1 MKAPV
6 NEIDAKLKEE
16 GYQFLGWENG
26 WKHVY
31 FDEEG
36 NETTEPT
43 KKRTFG
49 YRTADYPEYGKCR
62 DEKHVKDSVQ
72 HNPRGSENTV
82 SCDTCKIYYKY
93 DCSD

>member
-6 NEIDAKLKEE
+6 NEIDRLLQQS
-16 GYQFLGWENG
+16 GYKFLGWQNG

-31 FDEEG
+31 FDEDG
-36 NETTEPT
+36 NETEDNS

-62 DEKHVKDSVQ
+62 ELKHAKDEIQ

-82 SCDTCKIYYKY
+82 SCDECKIYYKY